1 MLNTYWKYAGT
12 RYKHKFKALEASR
25 GDVQNI
31 TWHLFDSS
39 FENYDWTKE
48 PVESFY
54 DLMVIRAKQLR
65 DTYSYLK
72 FWFSGGSDSTTALRV
87 FLDNNIHID
96 EISVFQCYTPD
107 NHSNIEVN
115 DYTLPYLKS
124 IQHLIPKTKIKTY
137 VWDYDYYNQYLG
149 DKWLETRSNFTIR
162 HFYFPNIKGNNYCN
176 IVCGQEPDIEK
187 RYGKYYT
194 IFLDTSAYGELS
206 GFRNIELFYTS
217 PDLPQLHAKQSYM
230 LKDFIKNKY
239 TEVPKGALYKE
250 IVRTVI
256 RDKPVAPEP
265 YYFRKNIGPSTGSM
279 QWILPKDKMMLKS
292 MSEYE
297 KQKYRSILYS
307 TISNTPIH
315 RMYRGFTAHSFELS
329 D

>member
-115 DYTLPYLKS
+115 D
-124 IQHLIPKTKIKTY
+124 
-137 VWDYDYYNQYLG
+137 
-149 DKWLETRSNFTIR
+149 
-162 HFYFPNIKGNNYCN
+162 
-176 IVCGQEPDIEK
+176 
-187 RYGKYYT
+187 
-194 IFLDTSAYGELS
+194 
-206 GFRNIELFYTS
+206 
-217 PDLPQLHAKQSYM
+217 
-230 LKDFIKNKY
+230 
-239 TEVPKGALYKE
+239 
-250 IVRTVI
+250 
-256 RDKPVAPEP
+256 
-265 YYFRKNIGPSTGSM
+265 
-279 QWILPKDKMMLKS
+279 
-292 MSEYE
+292 
-297 KQKYRSILYS
+297 
-307 TISNTPIH
+307 
-315 RMYRGFTAHSFELS
+315 
-329 D
+329 